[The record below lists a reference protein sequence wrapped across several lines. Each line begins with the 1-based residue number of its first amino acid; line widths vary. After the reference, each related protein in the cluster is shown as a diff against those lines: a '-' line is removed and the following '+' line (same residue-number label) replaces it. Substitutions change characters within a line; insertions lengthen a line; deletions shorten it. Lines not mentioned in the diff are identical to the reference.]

1 MIDKWWN
8 NSWIIVFATIAI
20 TELFKYIFGEHKGV
34 VYFITLLIVFTVIR
48 VCISMYN
55 LKQNIE
61 RMDLRRSQFYRGY
74 YFDKYYVI
82 SRPFF
87 ILLIF
92 LLFYYCL
99 MYVSFP
105 YKLIGIGII
114 VLIVWIMI
122 KFDNR
127 FNEQSDIAKMI
138 VKDEE

>member
-34 VYFITLLIVFTVIR
+34 VYFITVLIVFTVIR

-61 RMDLRRSQFYRGY
+61 RMDFRRSQFYRGY

-138 VKDEE
+138 VKGEE

>member
-55 LKQNIE
+55 LKQHIE

-138 VKDEE
+138 VKGEE

>member
-8 NSWIIVFATIAI
+8 NSWIIAFATIAI

-55 LKQNIE
+55 LKQDIE

-105 YKLIGIGII
+105 YKLIGIVII

-127 FNEQSDIAKMI
+127 FNEQSDISKMI